1 MRLHV
6 FLIGLQIVR
15 NLDGQTDPRLDQ
27 SENSQVLEQAR
38 HVSLMLSA
46 SARTVSVVLLQSGES
61 EGGHDDKANVP
72 PLFLLPFPG
81 LSSSPPSLHPSAGTI
96 GFRFCPFATASDS

>member
-1 MRLHV
+1 M
-6 FLIGLQIVR
+6 I
-15 NLDGQTDPRLDQ
+15 NLRA
-27 SENSQVLEQAR
+27 SKSSSRRRYVHSLELA
-38 HVSLMLSA
+38 SMLSA
-46 SARTVSVVLLQSGES
+46 SVQCPSSFCRVESGES

>member
-6 FLIGLQIVR
+6 FLKGLQIVR
-15 NLDGQTDPRLDQ
+15 NVDGQTDPRLDQ

-38 HVSLMLSA
+38 HGSLMLSA
-46 SARTVSVVLLQSGES
+46 SARLVSVVLLQSGES

-72 PLFLLPFPG
+72 PLFLLPFPR
-81 LSSSPPSLHPSAGTI
+81 PFFVPSFAPSAGTI